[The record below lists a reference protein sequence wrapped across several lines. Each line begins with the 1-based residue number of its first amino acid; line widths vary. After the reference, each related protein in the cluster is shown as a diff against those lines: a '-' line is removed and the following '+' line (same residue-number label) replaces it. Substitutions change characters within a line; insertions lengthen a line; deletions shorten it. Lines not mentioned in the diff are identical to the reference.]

1 MKTVII
7 GSGNVATVLGEIIAA
22 AGHPLLQIVA
32 RDEARAAA
40 LARDLGCAWTTRYAD
55 IDPSADLYIVAL
67 SDTALEELAHQ
78 LLLPGRLVV
87 HTAGAASAN
96 VLAPVTARTGIL
108 YPLQSL
114 RAAIRP
120 FPPIPLLV
128 YTTRPEDLPGLE
140 AFARTLSGQVVQ
152 ADDATRLKLH
162 LAATVVNNFTNY
174 LYTLAAG
181 YCEQENLDF
190 SLLLPL
196 IRETANRLDRYA
208 PDDVQTGPAVRGDQP
223 TIDRHMKLLDKHK
236 EIRDLYKLF
245 TNLIEEHYHHER
257 IGKI

>member
-7 GSGNVATVLGEIIAA
+7 GSGNVATVLGEIIIA

-40 LARDLGCAWTTRYAD
+40 LARGLGCAWTTRYAD
-55 IDPSADLYIVAL
+55 IETAADLYIVAL
-67 SDTALEELAHQ
+67 SDSALEELGRQ
-78 LLLPGRLVV
+78 LRLPDRLVV

-96 VLAPVTARTGIL
+96 VLAPVSARTGVL

-120 FPPIPLLV
+120 FPPIPFLV
-128 YTTRPEDLPGLE
+128 DTTRSEDLPLLE
-140 AFARTLSGQVVQ
+140 AFARTLSGQVRQ

-162 LAATVVNNFTNY
+162 LVATVVNNFTNY

-181 YCEQENLDF
+181 YCEQEDLDF

-196 IRETANRLDRYA
+196 IRETADRLDRYT
-208 PDDVQTGPAVRGDQP
+208 PGDVQTGPAVRGDHP
-223 TIDRHMKLLDKHK
+223 TIDRHMKLLDKHQ
-236 EIRDLYKLF
+236 EIRYLYELF

>member
-7 GSGNVATVLGEIIAA
+7 GAGNVATVLGEIIIA

-40 LARDLGCAWTTRYAD
+40 LARGLGCAWTTRYAD
-55 IDPSADLYIVAL
+55 IETAADLYIVAL
-67 SDTALEELAHQ
+67 SDSALEELGRQ
-78 LLLPGRLVV
+78 LRLRDRLVV

-96 VLAPVTARTGIL
+96 VLAPVSARTGVL

-120 FPPIPLLV
+120 FPPIPFLV
-128 YTTRPEDLPGLE
+128 DTTRSEDLPLLE
-140 AFARTLSGQVVQ
+140 AFARTLSGQVRQ

-162 LAATVVNNFTNY
+162 LVATVVNNFTNY
-174 LYTLAAG
+174 LYTHAAG
-181 YCEQENLDF
+181 YCKQEDLDF

-196 IRETANRLDRYA
+196 IRETADRLDRYA
-208 PDDVQTGPAVRGDQP
+208 PGDVQTGPAVRGDQP
-223 TIDRHMKLLDKHK
+223 TIDRHMKLLDKHQ
-236 EIRDLYKLF
+236 EIRYLYELF

>member
-7 GSGNVATVLGEIIAA
+7 GSGNVATVLGEVITA

-32 RDEARAAA
+32 RNKARADA
-40 LARDLGCAWTTRYAD
+40 LARDLGCAWTTRYSD
-55 IDPSADLYIVAL
+55 IDPAADLYIVAV
-67 SDTALEELAHQ
+67 SDTALEELGRQ
-78 LLLPGRLVV
+78 LTLPDRLVV

-96 VLAPVTARTGIL
+96 VLMPVSARTGVL

-128 YTTRPEDLPGLE
+128 DTTRSDDLPVLE
-140 AFARTLSGQVVQ
+140 AFARTLSGQVRR
-152 ADDATRLKLH
+152 ADDTTRLKLH
-162 LAATVVNNFTNY
+162 LAATLVNNFTNY

-196 IRETANRLDRYA
+196 IRETADRLDRY
-208 PDDVQTGPAVRGDQP
+208 PPGDVQTGPAVRGDGP

-236 EIRDLYKLF
+236 EIRNLYELF

>member
-7 GSGNVATVLGEIIAA
+7 GAGNVATVLGEIIIA

-40 LARDLGCAWTTRYAD
+40 LARGLGCAWTTRYAD
-55 IDPSADLYIVAL
+55 IETAADLYIVAL
-67 SDTALEELAHQ
+67 SDSALEELGRQ
-78 LLLPGRLVV
+78 LRLRDRLVV

-96 VLAPVTARTGIL
+96 VLAPVSARTGVL

-120 FPPIPLLV
+120 FPPIPFLV
-128 YTTRPEDLPGLE
+128 DTTRSEDLPLLE
-140 AFARTLSGQVVQ
+140 AFARTLSGQVRQ

-162 LAATVVNNFTNY
+162 LVATVVNNFTNY

-181 YCEQENLDF
+181 YCKQEDLDF

-196 IRETANRLDRYA
+196 IRETADRLDRYA
-208 PDDVQTGPAVRGDQP
+208 PGDVQTGPAVRGDQP
-223 TIDRHMKLLDKHK
+223 TIDRHMKLLDKHQ
-236 EIRDLYKLF
+236 EIRYLYELF